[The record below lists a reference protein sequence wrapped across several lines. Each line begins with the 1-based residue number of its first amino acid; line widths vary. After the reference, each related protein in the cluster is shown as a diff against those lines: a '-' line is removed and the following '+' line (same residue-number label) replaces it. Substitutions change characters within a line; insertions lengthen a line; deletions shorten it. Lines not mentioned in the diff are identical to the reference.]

1 MPPGAGSLQLPGI
14 AAHPIAERHGS
25 RVLLALFAASGCA
38 ALIYQ
43 VVWFQL
49 LSFAIGASALSLG
62 VLLPT
67 YLGGLCIG
75 SLLLPRCV
83 PRNAHPLRV
92 LAALE
97 LAIGALGL
105 GALYAIPA
113 LGSIYSAWVGTGAA
127 GLALR
132 LLVATLALLPATI
145 LMGATLPAVAPWI
158 EANGDIPAR
167 VGGLYAANVVG
178 AVVGCLLAGFYLLRV
193 HDAHV
198 ATFVAVALDLTVGLA
213 CFALAATMTSLT
225 NPSEPNTRDVAAA
238 SPLPILVAAG
248 LSGLTALSAEILWTR
263 NLSLLFGATVYAFAV
278 TLAVF
283 LAGLGAGSAAGAALG
298 RCIDARRA
306 LAWCQLALCAAIAW
320 GAFAIARALPY
331 WPLDVTSPSTAD
343 VSLLLDLLRAA
354 LAILPAALLWGAS
367 FPLALAASASTRA
380 ADKRDSRREVGALYA
395 ANTAGAVVGALAT
408 SFVLVP
414 AFGSAPTQQLL
425 IFVASGAAM
434 LLLLTDRRRL
444 GAAPTPR
451 KQNAWLDTGIA
462 TRCALSLAAA
472 LALAFVVP
480 PLPPAFVAYGRF
492 LPSRGLD
499 ANVVYV
505 GEGVA
510 ASIAVTRE
518 PSGIVTYHNAG
529 KTQASTYP
537 QDLRLQRMLGHLATL
552 IPERPRSVLVIG
564 LGAGITAGAA
574 SVDPAV
580 ERVVVAEIEPLVPS
594 VARDYFA
601 APNHGVVLSP
611 KVQIRVDDGRHVLAT
626 AREKFDAI
634 TSDPLDPWVKGAA
647 ALYTREFWEL
657 CKSRLNDD
665 GVVTAF
671 LQLYETTGDAV
682 KSEVATFFSAFPHG
696 ALFMNTVNGRGYDA
710 VLVGRANDAPIDV
723 DLIEQRLAEPG
734 YERVARSLREVG
746 FESGLD
752 LLGTYAGGAADMSGW
767 LRAAALNTDRGLRLQ
782 YLAADGLNVQQPDD
796 LYRQIVAHG
805 VRFPER
811 TFVGSPLAIEG
822 LRQRLRL
829 RGDY

>member
-1 MPPGAGSLQLPGI
+1 M
-14 AAHPIAERHGS
+14 IAERRAGG
-25 RVLLALFAASGCA
+25 VLLVLFAVSGCA

-75 SLLLPRCV
+75 SLLLPRYV
-83 PRNAHPLRV
+83 SRKAHPLRV
-92 LAALE
+92 LGALE
-97 LAIGALGL
+97 LAIGALGVV
-105 GALYAIPA
+105 ALYAIPA
-113 LGSIYSAWVGTGAA
+113 LGGVYSAWAGSGTA

-132 LLVATLALLPATI
+132 LLIAALALLPATI
-145 LMGATLPAVAPWI
+145 LMGATLPAVAPWL
-158 EANGDIPAR
+158 EADRDGAAR
-167 VGGLYAANVVG
+167 LGRLYAANVAG
-178 AVVGCLLAGFYLLRV
+178 AVAGCVLAGFYLLRAY
-193 HDAHV
+193 DAHV
-198 ATFVAVALDLTVGLA
+198 ATFVAAALDVVVGLA
-213 CFALAATMTSLT
+213 SFALAATMTSPHTTTATSTASMSTTTTSRIPPYGGTWPIL
-225 NPSEPNTRDVAAA
+225 AAA
-238 SPLPILVAAG
+238 A
-248 LSGLTALSAEILWTR
+248 LSGMTALSAEILWTR
-263 NLSLLFGATVYAFAV
+263 NLSLLFGGTVYAFAV
-278 TLAVF
+278 MLAVF

-298 RCIDARRA
+298 RRIEPRRA
-306 LAWCQLALCAAIAW
+306 LAACQLALCAAIAW

-331 WPLDVTSPSTAD
+331 WPLDVTLLSTAT
-343 VSLLLDLLRAA
+343 LTLELDLLRAA

-367 FPLALAASASTRA
+367 FPLALAASRSARA
-380 ADKRDSRREVGALYA
+380 PRARDSRRDVAALYA
-395 ANTAGAVVGALAT
+395 ANTAGAIVGALTT
-408 SFVLVP
+408 SFALIP
-414 AFGSAPTQQLL
+414 ALGSARTQQVS
-425 IFVASGAAM
+425 IIVAAGAA
-434 LLLLTDRRRL
+434 LLLLVTDRR
-444 GAAPTPR
+444 GAAAVGRTRTPVFDAR
-451 KQNAWLDTGIA
+451 IA
-462 TRCALSLAAA
+462 AFGAVSLAAA
-472 LALAFVVP
+472 LALAWSVP
-480 PLPPAFVAYGRF
+480 PLPPALVAYGRF
-492 LPSRGLD
+492 LPTRGQD

-574 SVDPAV
+574 SIDPAV
-580 ERVVVAEIEPLVPS
+580 ERVVVAEIEPLVPN

-601 APNHGVVLSP
+601 TPNHGVVTNP

-696 ALFMNTVNGRGYDA
+696 ALFVNTVSGRGYDA
-710 VLVGRANDAPIDV
+710 VLVGRKNDAPIDV
-723 DLIEQRLAEPG
+723 DLVERRLAEPS
-734 YERVARSLREVG
+734 YERVARSLRDVG
-746 FESGLD
+746 FSSALD

-767 LRAAALNTDRGLRLQ
+767 LRTAAVNTDRGLRLQ
-782 YLAADGLNVQQPDD
+782 YLAADGLNAQQADD

-805 VRFPER
+805 ARFPER
-811 TFVGSPLAIEG
+811 TFVGSPIAIEG
-822 LRQRLRL
+822 LRQRIRL